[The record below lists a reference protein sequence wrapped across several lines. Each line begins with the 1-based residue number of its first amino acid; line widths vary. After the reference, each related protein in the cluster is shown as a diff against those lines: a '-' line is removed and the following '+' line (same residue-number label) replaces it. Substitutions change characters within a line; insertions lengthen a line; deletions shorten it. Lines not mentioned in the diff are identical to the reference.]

1 VKVTVSGPAPAGP
14 KPTPVTPAAVEPA
27 AQAAPATVDV
37 SRVVTPVAPA
47 VRRLLVTLP
56 RL

>member
-1 VKVTVSGPAPAGP
+1 MRVTVSGPAPAGP

-27 AQAAPATVDV
+27 AQAAPARVDV
-37 SRVVTPVAPA
+37 SRLVTPVAP
-47 VRRLLVTLP
+47 VVQRLRVTLP